1 MGISTFSQQTV
12 NSGFSDPVGSGNV
25 IINGGFDVWQRGTS
39 PTWVSNN
46 TTNFGPDRWYA
57 ISPAGRTHSRVS
69 SGLVGFQYAVRY
81 QRTAGNTDTL
91 AINAGQILETINSI
105 PLAGKQVTLSF
116 YARRGADYSGGTLLG
131 AVNSGTGTDQNYVFP
146 GFSGGAI
153 VAAQSFTLTTNWQ
166 RFTVTGT
173 VSSSATQL
181 SVRIES
187 GAFSGTAGANDWFE
201 LTGVQLEDGGVAT
214 PFRRNAPSIA
224 AELAAC
230 QRYYEKSYNMA
241 ITPGSSANPGS
252 FYQSISSDQFGNATL
267 RITFQQTKRV
277 VPSMSFF
284 TNPGTS
290 GGWNFVRSGV
300 GDTFTAGSWTADWA
314 GTHGGMAFFAV
325 GASFATCT
333 LSGQWAAS
341 AEL

>member
-12 NSGFSDPVGSGNV
+12 NTGLAAPVGSGNF

-187 GAFSGTAGANDWFE
+187 GAFSGTAGANDWFD

-214 PFRRNAPSIA
+214 PFKNNAPSIA
-224 AELAAC
+224 AELATC
-230 QRYYEKSYNMA
+230 QRYYQVQDFAVGHTGVSPVDVGGRSE
-241 ITPGSSANPGS
+241 GSVAPTVTMRTS
-252 FYQSISSDQFGNATL
+252 
-267 RITFQQTKRV
+267 
-277 VPSMSFF
+277 PSC
-284 TNPGTS
+284 TTS
-290 GGWNFVRSGV
+290 
-300 GDTFTAGSWTADWA
+300 GSWTYS
-314 GTHGGMAFFAV
+314 
-325 GASFATCT
+325 GASNGTVSGQLSFLVGTRPNGPFNVFGANGPSSGLCA
-333 LSGQWAAS
+333 LSGGLITFS